1 MIAGWQPEREPRR
14 RVAFP
19 RVAAGDLGSSLLSG
33 RPTETLQESGPTGLK
48 CPIAV
53 SGRSLPENADGRL
66 RL

>member
-1 MIAGWQPEREPRR
+1 
-14 RVAFP
+14 V
-19 RVAAGDLGSSLLSG
+19 
-33 RPTETLQESGPTGLK
+33 ESGPTGLK